1 MTFTPAAQ
9 EGPLNM
15 PLRTITLSLLLIV
28 FASSGCAQNR
38 TGSQMKTINN
48 AKTLSASEWDQFAN
62 WMKNSMI
69 QNGVFDR
76 YPGPDGGPTVIAIAD
91 WENNTSVPAFTRDK
105 TVMEN
110 AIRKTLVNSGKAFV
124 NRDVG
129 GTGAKADSLTQ
140 NIGELRGSAEY
151 DQSTVP
157 DLGSAKAPKLGLFMQ
172 INRIPVQDGRTT
184 QYDYAVNCQLI
195 DLKTKYSV
203 WEEQFLM
210 SKQFVRGL

>member
-1 MTFTPAAQ
+1 MYP
-9 EGPLNM
+9 
-15 PLRTITLSLLLIV
+15 RTITIALLLMTMAA
-28 FASSGCAQNR
+28 FPGCAQNR
-38 TGSQMKTINN
+38 TGSQMKSINN
-48 AKTLSASEWDQFAN
+48 AKTLSAAEWDQFAN

-69 QNGVFDR
+69 QTGVFNR
-76 YPGPDGGPTVIAIAD
+76 YRGPEGGPTVIAIAD

-110 AIRKTLVNSGKAFV
+110 AIRKTLVNSGKAVV

-157 DLGSAKAPKLGLFMQ
+157 DLGSAKAPALGLFMQ

-203 WEEQFLM
+203 WEDQFLM